1 MEYAKMQTKTV
12 CSYMGR
18 VDKRTDENGTKP
30 EIGPILRRLL
40 LLAKAR
46 IERHERGNFHPS
58 EVHGRPSGDYND
70 QTDGHGEYSS
80 RESAHEIW

>member
-1 MEYAKMQTKTV
+1 MQTKTV

-18 VDKRTDENGTKP
+18 VDKRTDENGTTA

-40 LLAKAR
+40 LLAKAS

-58 EVHGRPSGDYND
+58 EVHGRPSGDYSD